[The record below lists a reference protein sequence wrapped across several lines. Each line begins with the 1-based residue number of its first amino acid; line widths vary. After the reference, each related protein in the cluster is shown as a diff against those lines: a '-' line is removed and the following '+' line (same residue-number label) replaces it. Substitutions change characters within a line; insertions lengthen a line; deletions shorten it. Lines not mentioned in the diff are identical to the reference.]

1 MTNIKDVTKKLFFNA
16 SWLFG
21 AKTAA
26 GIFSAIQT
34 IIIARI
40 LGVNDYGLLVLIIA
54 YVGILFVILDF
65 QFWETATKYIG
76 GFWSDGDRPRTASMI
91 KLSYLVDISS
101 GIIAFAIA
109 IITAQIVNK
118 YFINSPEAELLIR
131 LYAISLLIDTTN
143 FTSDAILRVFEKF
156 KQISFIVSLTN
167 LTRLALVS
175 AALFSGMGL
184 KEVLYSYIAASILG
198 IGIRLVIVNMTL
210 NEKGL
215 HRWWKANI
223 ALIKNQ
229 WKEIT
234 WFLANSSLTKTFTL
248 ASDNYLGIM
257 MLGHFSGTEAT
268 ALYKIARNCTTIIKR
283 FMDPLYEAIYPELV
297 KISGLKNLNDFSH
310 IIKASTKT
318 LIKISIPVAIIL
330 LVFPDVIINLIFG
343 KQYLP
348 AVNALRIVTI
358 GVLVSQLSFWIG
370 PALLALGRP
379 GLRTIIRGCTTIF
392 YVILL
397 LILVPK
403 YSYNGAAVAFLAY
416 SIVVTAIAFYN
427 IRYQIKKYP
436 DEKPG

>member
-1 MTNIKDVTKKLFFNA
+1 MTKIKDRTKKLFFNA

-26 GIFSAIQT
+26 GIFTAIQT

-40 LGVNDYGLLVLIIA
+40 LGTNDYGLLVLIIA

-76 GFWSDGDRPRTASMI
+76 DFWSDGDKQRTASMI
-91 KLSYLVDISS
+91 KLSYIVDITS
-101 GIIAFAIA
+101 GIIAFIIA
-109 IITAQIVNK
+109 ILSAEIVNN
-118 YFINSPEAELLIR
+118 YLINSPQADFLIR
-131 LYAISLLIDTTN
+131 IYAVSLLIDTTN

-175 AALFSGMGL
+175 VALYLDMGL
-184 KEVLYSYIAASILG
+184 QEVLYSYIAASVVG
-198 IGIRLVIVNMTL
+198 IVIRLVIVNMTL
-210 NEKGL
+210 NEKGV
-215 HRWWKANI
+215 HRWWSSKI
-223 ALIKNQ
+223 SLISDQ
-229 WKEIT
+229 WKGIS

-248 ASDNYLGIM
+248 ASDNYLGVL

-268 ALYKIARNCTTIIKR
+268 AFYKIARNCTTIIKR

-297 KISGLKNLNDFSH
+297 KISNMKNLQDFSH
-310 IIKASTKT
+310 FIKSSTKT
-318 LIKISIPVAIIL
+318 LIKISLPVAVIL
-330 LVFPDVIINLIFG
+330 FLFPDVIINLIFG

-348 AVNALRIVTI
+348 AENALRIVTV
-358 GVLVSQLSFWIG
+358 GVLISQLSFWIG
-370 PALLALGRP
+370 PALLALGKP

-392 YVILL
+392 YIILL

-403 YSYNGAAVAFLAY
+403 YSYDGAAFAFLGY
-416 SIVVTAIAFYN
+416 SAVVTAIAFYN
-427 IRYQIKKYP
+427 IRYQIKTLSQQE
-436 DEKPG
+436 D

>member
-1 MTNIKDVTKKLFFNA
+1 MTNIKDRTKKLFFNA

-40 LGVNDYGLLVLIIA
+40 LGVNDYALLVLIIA

-76 GFWSDGDRPRTASMI
+76 GFWTEGDKARTGAMI
-91 KLSYLVDISS
+91 KVSYIVDIAS
-101 GIIAFAIA
+101 GIVAFLIAMY
-109 IITAQIVNK
+109 TADLVNS
-118 YFINSPEAELLIR
+118 YFIKSPDAELLIR
-131 LYAISLLIDTTN
+131 IYAISLLIDTTN

-198 IGIRLVIVNMTL
+198 IVLRLVIVNITL

-215 HRWWKANI
+215 HRWWKSNI

-229 WKEIT
+229 WKGIT

-268 ALYKIARNCTTIIKR
+268 AFYKIARNCTTIIKR

-297 KISGLKNLNDFSH
+297 KISGLKNLADFSH
-310 IIKASTKT
+310 ILKASTKT

-330 LVFPDVIINLIFG
+330 LLFPDVIINLIFG

-358 GVLVSQLSFWIG
+358 GVLISQLSFWIG

-379 GLRTIIRGCTTIF
+379 GLRTIIRGCTTVF

-403 YSYNGAAVAFLAY
+403 YSYDGAAVAFLAY

-427 IRYQIKKYP
+427 IRYQIKTLSKQN
-436 DEKPG
+436 DD